1 MIGLKDGRAAVDL
14 AKMMDIANENADISH
29 FVEVLPSGN
38 HLIWG
43 LGISAALVVIA
54 TLMKSACFLLS
65 LTKKT
70 PQE

>member
-14 AKMMDIANENADISH
+14 AKMMDTANENADISH

-54 TLMKSACFLLS
+54 TLMKSPCFPLS